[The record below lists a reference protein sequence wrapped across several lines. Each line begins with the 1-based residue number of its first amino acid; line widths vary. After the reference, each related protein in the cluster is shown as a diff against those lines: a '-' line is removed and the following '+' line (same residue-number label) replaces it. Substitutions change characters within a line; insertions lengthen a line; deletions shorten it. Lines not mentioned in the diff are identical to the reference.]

1 MEYLNP
7 QNGRF
12 KKRLKMTDLNP
23 TKAKWFVL
31 WIGMHKKSGMI
42 DQVTNKWGIHG
53 KLKCENNISRF
64 Y

>member
-1 MEYLNP
+1 
-7 QNGRF
+7 
-12 KKRLKMTDLNP
+12 MTDLNP

-53 KLKCENNISRF
+53 KLKCDNNISRF